1 MAQITIEKGNTL
13 GGIATKQSTTVEE
26 LLRLN
31 PNITDPNLII
41 AGEQL
46 NVPEVFQGAVP
57 QGASEDIFRATG
69 VTEPITSAVLV
80 PTADIPVVSP
90 APVVPPAL
98 TPTPTPTP
106 TITPTEPTPTAPT
119 PPTLTPEQ
127 QEIQRRTEELIELN
141 KEFLGRAAFR
151 REKEEEFGVPEIEA
165 TQRDLTAQL
174 SSLIEV
180 AKGIPLGL
188 TTVGAKEMGISTRG
202 ITTLQRDDL
211 RENAIKSLMVSALL
225 QATQGNLA
233 TAQDQVDRAI
243 GDKYNPIEEEINVKL
258 ANLDLILA
266 SPRFTQSEKDQ
277 AQKQKDIQ
285 EKKKSEIQ
293 EQKVEQKAIWDIS
306 VDAAQANASP
316 TVLRNIQDAQT
327 KEEALRIA
335 TEAGLFEKEKKA
347 PSRTEIKQVDTI
359 EMANVLSSV
368 ADENGYVSPENY
380 NKAKRAWVNEGYSS
394 ASFDTQFSI
403 YKDPSLDY

>member
-1 MAQITIEKGNTL
+1 MAQITIQKDQNL
-13 GGIATKQSTTVEE
+13 SGIASQFNTTVEE
-26 LLRLN
+26 LQRIN
-31 PNITDPNLII
+31 PQITDPNLII
-41 AGEQL
+41 AGKQL

-57 QGASEDIFRATG
+57 QGVSEDIFRATG
-69 VTEPITSAVLV
+69 VTEPITSATLT
-80 PTADIPVVSP
+80 PAADIPVVSP
-90 APVVPPAL
+90 APTFVPPAL
-98 TPTPTPTP
+98 APTPTPTAP
-106 TITPTEPTPTAPT
+106 ITPTEPTRPT

-127 QEIQRRTEELIELN
+127 QEVQRQTEELIRLN
-141 KEFLGRAAFR
+141 REFLGEAAFR

-165 TQRDLTAQL
+165 TQRDLTIQL

-233 TAQDQVDRAI
+233 TAQDQVDRAV

-258 ANLDLILA
+258 TNLDLILT
-266 SPRFTQSEKDQ
+266 SPRFTQSEKDR
-277 AQKQKDIQ
+277 AQEQKDTQ

-293 EQKVEQKAIWDIS
+293 EQKAEQKAIWDIS
-306 VDAAQANASP
+306 VDAAQANASS
-316 TVLRNIQDAQT
+316 TILRNIQDAQT

-335 TEAGLFEKEKKA
+335 TEAGVFVEKVPAVGLAKDFFTNTQLSIGAAKA
-347 PSRTEIKQVDTI
+347 GMGIIKFG
-359 EMANVLSSV
+359 NLSSYWGV
-368 ADENGYVSPENY
+368 
-380 NKAKRAWVNEGYSS
+380 
-394 ASFDTQFSI
+394 
-403 YKDPSLDY
+403 